1 MWLLF
6 VPAGTGP
13 VYFESGSEQS
23 IENDWVLSLLLWKW
37 IVCNIMYYKI
47 VFLIEI
53 SYWNAIRDPHFD
65 FLTEKWKQ
73 ADLDI
78 YLENTASHS

>member
-37 IVCNIMYYKI
+37 IVYNMYYKI
-47 VFLIEI
+47 VFLIEMRYAIHI
-53 SYWNAIRDPHFD
+53 SISWQRN
-65 FLTEKWKQ
+65 ESKQ
-73 ADLDI
+73 
-78 YLENTASHS
+78 TWTFT